1 MRPLDITSMLVMVKR
16 RAEEGLGEQ
25 RDELLGS
32 PTIQYVGDTA
42 PSRSGTTVTVRLE
55 TSALLVIYRGA
66 RRTRTL
72 RSGRFRLY
80 GSVPVPFRNFFNPLD
95 GRWTGRSTPVMTVKS
110 TAVTAVKTV
119 GRVSTISESSQ
130 APKVL
135 KCNHHYFISPS
146 CHPIYTSLRA
156 TGDSCRSQKKPSPLM
171 RSMVE
176 SAAPSSL
183 LGPPH
188 PYVGTQPPPS
198 QRPSLLCNCFRRA

>member
-1 MRPLDITSMLVMVKR
+1 MYRLFVCPFTRHKIRIAM
-16 RAEEGLGEQ
+16 
-25 RDELLGS
+25 
-32 PTIQYVGDTA
+32 
-42 PSRSGTTVTVRLE
+42 TVRPCI
-55 TSALLVIYRGA
+55 LLVCSIIKALVKFSVCQHVPHDSANIARLNCRGA